1 MVLTN
6 FPLTF
11 NDKINLF
18 VFVLAH
24 IPTKHP
30 ASTSACC
37 WVSTVD
43 RAAPHVPHPICI
55 NLWEE
60 RQEARKKQLYYND
73 LGPWLWRYVLTVT
86 RYLISSADVLF
97 TNVPFTKT
105 AHNFMNETI
114 FWSFELAVIK
124 LFNCTNTTKKCQG
137 VPQGS
142 SLGPLNINKYK

>member
-1 MVLTN
+1 MMVLTN

-73 LGPWLWRYVLTVT
+73 LGPWLWREMCWRLLVIWSRVQMCCLLTFHSPKLHITLWMKLYFDHVSWLWLNSSIAQTLQRNVKESPKVL
-86 RYLISSADVLF
+86 
-97 TNVPFTKT
+97 
-105 AHNFMNETI
+105 H
-114 FWSFELAVIK
+114 
-124 LFNCTNTTKKCQG
+124 
-137 VPQGS
+137 
-142 SLGPLNINKYK
+142 